1 MAVKFTK
8 PEINVRE
15 KLAELD
21 KPSGIAGEAMLRAE
35 TPQEQFNLIGAGRR
49 NLIINGAM
57 KVAQRGTSSS
67 VTGSAFTYETIDRIK
82 IGRTGTDQ
90 LVVTASQATDAPG
103 GFTYSHKLD
112 VTTAESVIY
121 AGEYYR
127 GVQYYIEGQDLASLA
142 YGTSSAKHITISFWV
157 KSSKTGTYAFSLF
170 ADESTDRTYPA
181 SYSVDASGVWE
192 YKSIVIEGDTTSS
205 ITADNSGRLALV
217 WYLMAGSTYTGGS
230 LTGWGNYSSASDLAK
245 DHNVAWGTSTDDYW
259 QITGIQMELGKVAT
273 PFEHRSYG
281 EELALCQRYFCT
293 GFPLGATITNGQSVT
308 GTNDGVNG
316 WVAFGNTV
324 ARSAYIHYPVE
335 MRASPSVTLY
345 SVGGMANGKWGIY
358 DGSTWQAVGTT
369 AIDTTNKHFNVR
381 ENSSA
386 FTMGVGKAYLLKGQ
400 WTASAEL

>member
-1 MAVKFTK
+1 MTVKITK

-15 KLAELD
+15 QLNELK
-21 KPSGIAGEAMLRAE
+21 KPTGVAGEAMLRAE
-35 TPQEQFNLIGAGRR
+35 TVAEQQALIGVGRR
-49 NLIINGAM
+49 NLLINGAM
-57 KVAQRGTSSS
+57 KVAQRGTSAS

-90 LVVTASQATDAPG
+90 LVVTASQATDAPD

-112 VTTAESVIY
+112 VTTAESVIA

-192 YKSIVIEGDTTSS
+192 YKSIVIEGDTTSA
-205 ITADNSGRLALV
+205 ITADNSGRLALI

-259 QITGIQMELGKVAT
+259 QITGIQMETGKVAT

-281 EELALCQRYFCT
+281 EELALCQRYYYKRDATVVGDRFFSGNASSAT
-293 GFPLGATITNGQSVT
+293 DFRGFIELP
-308 GTNDGVNG
+308 VN
-316 WVAFGNTV
+316 
-324 ARSAYIHYPVE
+324 
-335 MRASPSVTLY
+335 MRASPSFETSGVASHFSVVTGTNGVVTCNDLLSAGV
-345 SVGGMANGKWGIY
+345 SVWGGLINA
-358 DGSTWQAVGTT
+358 
-369 AIDTTNKHFNVR
+369 
-381 ENSSA
+381 E
-386 FTMGVGKAYLLKGQ
+386 
-400 WTASAEL
+400 TASGLTAGHGGQIRATSTSAYIAFDAEL

>member
-57 KVAQRGTSSS
+57 QVAQRGTSAS

-90 LVVTASQATDAPG
+90 LVVTASQATDAPD

-112 VTTAESVIY
+112 VTTAESVID

-127 GVQYYIEGQDLASLA
+127 GVQHYIEGQDLASLA

-192 YKSIVIEGDTTSS
+192 YKSIVIEGDTASA
-205 ITADNSGRLALV
+205 ITADNTGRLALI
-217 WYLMAGSTYTGGS
+217 WYLMAGSTFTGGS
-230 LTGWGNYSSASDLAK
+230 LTGWGNYSDAGDLAK

-281 EELALCQRYFCT
+281 EELALCQRYFERLEDLASTDSNGAASTETLIGLGYCYTTTRVLGHVTWKVTKRANPTCT
-293 GFPLGATITNGQSVT
+293 VSPVT
-308 GTNDGVNG
+308 D
-316 WVAFGNTV
+316 
-324 ARSAYIHYPVE
+324 IQC
-335 MRASPSVTLY
+335 L
-345 SVGGMANGKWGIY
+345 
-358 DGSTWQAVGTT
+358 
-369 AIDTTNKHFNVR
+369 
-381 ENSSA
+381 SSA
-386 FTMGVGKAYLLKGQ
+386 GAWISATGVDVRANKNSARLDITTGPMAAAGQ
-400 WTASAEL
+400 ACEVRFNTSSPVGY